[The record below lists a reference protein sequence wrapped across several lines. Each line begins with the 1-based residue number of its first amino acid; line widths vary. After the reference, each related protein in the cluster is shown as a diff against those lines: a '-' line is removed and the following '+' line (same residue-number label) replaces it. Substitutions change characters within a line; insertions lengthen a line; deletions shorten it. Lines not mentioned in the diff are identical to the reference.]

1 MRFLALICAVSSV
14 TVGCRS
20 ENASQMT
27 RAADPSRNSSL
38 SVFNAEKIPPVSPN
52 ESGHS
57 FPKVKKH
64 LAEIYAD
71 RRETFYCGCSFDE
84 NGKVDRDR
92 CGYVPASEGARAQ
105 RMEWEHVV
113 PAHAFG
119 QSFPSWREGHPQCVT
134 QAGKAFRGRPCA
146 RKVDT
151 AYRAMEADMHNLY
164 PVIGELNERRSNY
177 SMGLIPGEPRAFGA
191 CDFEVA
197 DRKVEPRP
205 EVRGDIARTYLY
217 MDLAYPGR
225 GILSRK
231 NRKLFEAWD
240 EQDPVDRWE
249 CERAR
254 RIARI
259 QGNVNQVLDLACKN
273 AKL

>member
-1 MRFLALICAVSSV
+1 MRRFVMICAVS
-14 TVGCRS
+14 TVAIGCRS
-20 ENASQMT
+20 ESASQMT
-27 RAADPSRNSSL
+27 KAADPSRNTSL
-38 SVFNAEKIPPVSPN
+38 SVFNATKIPAVSPN
-52 ESGHS
+52 ETVLS
-57 FPKVKKH
+57 FHKAKKY
-64 LAEIYAD
+64 LAEIHSD
-71 RRETFYCGCSFDE
+71 HRETLYCGCSFDE
-84 NGKVDRDR
+84 NGKVDQAR
-92 CGYVPASEGARAQ
+92 CGYVPATEGVRAR

-146 RKVDT
+146 RKVDI
-151 AYRAMEADMHNLY
+151 AYRAMEADMYNLY
-164 PVIGELNERRSNY
+164 PSIGELNERRSNH
-177 SMGLIPGEPRAFGA
+177 SMGMIPGEPRSFGA

-259 QGNVNQVLDLACKN
+259 QGNVNQVLELACKN
-273 AKL
+273 ANL